1 MRSSM
6 NSGLIHTYYYYNI
19 GSKQGNKTTC
29 NKVWVHRLGA
39 HARLSNTRGA
49 VEDVDTMISNIV
61 VMKRFE
67 HPNNNIANND
77 I

>member
-1 MRSSM
+1 M

-49 VEDVDTMISNIV
+49 VEDVDTMISNMHFRCFGKLI
-61 VMKRFE
+61 MNE
-67 HPNNNIANND
+67 EI
-77 I
+77 